1 MSESVWGKGPTEHF
15 YKLDLEAILKS
26 LDLLKIRTTGRV
38 MQLGSMENRVY
49 DIEIELDHT
58 PLNPSENFLVA
69 KFYRPGRWS
78 LEQIQDEHDFLFDL
92 VEAEIPVIAPLKFEG
107 QSLFQNAEGLYFTLF
122 PKQGGRA
129 IDEWTPEL
137 VTRMGR
143 LLARLH
149 SVGARAPATHRIE
162 LTPKSYGLDNIEII
176 LDSKYLP
183 PHLKE
188 NFKTLTKEL
197 ISSITP
203 LFQNIKMQRIHGDC
217 HHGNTLL
224 RDDKIHMIDFD
235 DMVMGPR
242 VQDIWMVVPGRDEYA
257 QNLRDS
263 LLDGYEE
270 MSEFDYREIKLI
282 EPLRALRMIHFCAW
296 ISKRYDDE
304 SFRRAFPHFK
314 EEAYFT
320 TLYYDLRELLG
331 LINQAQNSFGGYLG

>member
-1 MSESVWGKGPTEHF
+1 MSESVWGSGPTEHF
-15 YKLDLEAILKS
+15 YNLDQEAILKS
-26 LDLLKIRTTGRV
+26 LDLLKIKTTGRV

-49 DIEIELDHT
+49 DVEIELDHT
-58 PLNPSENFLVA
+58 PKSPSENFLVA

-92 VEAEIPVIAPLKFEG
+92 THAEIPVIAPLKFDG
-107 QSLFQNAEGLYFTLF
+107 KSIFKNAEGLFFTLF

-149 SVGARAPATHRIE
+149 SVGAIKKASHRIE
-162 LTPKSYGLDNIEII
+162 LTPKNYGENNLEII

-183 PHLKE
+183 LHLKE
-188 NFKTLTKEL
+188 NFKSLGEDL
-197 ISSITP
+197 IKTITP
-203 LFQNIKMQRIHGDC
+203 LFQNIKMQRVHGDC

-257 QNLRDS
+257 QNLRDN

-296 ISKRYDDE
+296 ISKRYEDE
-304 SFRRAFPHFK
+304 SFKRAFPHFK
-314 EEAYFT
+314 EEMYFT
-320 TLYYDLRELLG
+320 TLYHDLKDLLS
-331 LINQAQNSFGGYLG
+331 LINQSQTSYSSF